1 MLTNYL
7 KTVLDMLPVGFKSN
21 NTKLIKRCCCIL
33 LWMTRDR
40 LILDLLK
47 ASHFQQLLQSSLEG
61 LFTLLTSSQHT
72 SAANC
77 ILFYTTKLL
86 RTQLI
91 VNKEFTEAF
100 IPALVPLLKNAALSE
115 NLLELLADLTNITPS
130 LNLNEEG
137 LDRLVVNQLN
147 DFKNPACKKSCKIL
161 GHALQ
166 ILKNILFKNSIHIF
180 RLFTCVIPII
190 FFP

>member
-7 KTVLDMLPVGFKSN
+7 KTVLDTLTVGFKSS
-21 NTKLIKRCCCIL
+21 NTKMIKRSCCIL

-47 ASHFQQLLQSSLEG
+47 ANRFQQLLQSSLEG
-61 LFTLLTSSQHT
+61 LFKLVPTLLTSSQHA

-77 ILFYTTKLL
+77 ILFYTTKIL
-86 RTQLI
+86 RTQLV

-100 IPALVPLLKNAALSE
+100 IPALVPLLTNAALNE

-130 LNLNEEG
+130 LNLNEES

-147 DFKNPACKKSCKIL
+147 DFKNPACKTSCKIL

-166 ILKNILFKNSIHIF
+166 ILKNILFKNFIHIK
-180 RLFTCVIPII
+180 II
-190 FFP
+190 YT